1 MAAQQ
6 LACQDAYFRHG
17 RFTHLLFFDHFWPS
31 SVLLQLLMN
40 NFFSCSSTF
49 VCACRVLSYM
59 DKWGHSNKALKA
71 FEWMQLHSGD
81 QHAFDTQDTF
91 LYTRLI
97 TMFSRRAS
105 DCSEA
110 LRIFD
115 SMQSRG
121 IKPDLVAYNTAIN
134 AAGKPFSNAPWSL
147 ALLCMHPVH
156 PLSCSF
162 TLCFHLMHLRGFN
175 TPCI

>member
-1 MAAQQ
+1 
-6 LACQDAYFRHG
+6 
-17 RFTHLLFFDHFWPS
+17 
-31 SVLLQLLMN
+31 
-40 NFFSCSSTF
+40 
-49 VCACRVLSYM
+49 M

-81 QHAFDTQDTF
+81 QYAFDTQDTF
-91 LYTRLI
+91 LYTRLM

-105 DCSEA
+105 DCSQA

-134 AAGKPFSNAPWSL
+134 AAGKPSPMYPGGLHYSARPRTPCV
-147 ALLCMHPVH
+147 LL
-156 PLSCSF
+156 
-162 TLCFHLMHLRGFN
+162 FHLVLPFAAFARV
-175 TPCI
+175 